1 MLIHAG
7 LGPKPQ
13 VSTLQSLVP
22 AGPGPKPKV
31 RPLQSLVPAG
41 SGSQPQRRPVQ
52 SLVPV
57 VTSQALD
64 AINASRQEESEEEL
78 LEILQAYQA
87 TTKRCSAKKPCL
99 SAENTVALPP
109 AKEPGRMLILH
120 QGVATRINNSHQH
133 ARGKANSRRG
143 DVSSNDIQ
151 KTLRVAHPREAE
163 STLDVKRHRETLRV
177 LHPSGG
183 REQLE
188 QDSNSK
194 PKSIPAYGPIWVQN
208 HMRPRQPIL
217 SKPRDGELLL
227 LYLKEQKHT
236 GSAVLVQRANIFLHT
251 PEVQRSL
258 GRQMEKMTSIR
269 EPPCFKRVYPKIFG
283 FQENQFHK
291 LRVSRGRSPKTS
303 MLQEDKFQNLWA
315 SGGYLLN

>member
-87 TTKRCSAKKPCL
+87 TTKRTPLSTCRIPLEMFREETMLKCREHCCSTSCKGAR
-99 SAENTVALPP
+99 EN
-109 AKEPGRMLILH
+109 
-120 QGVATRINNSHQH
+120 
-133 ARGKANSRRG
+133 ANTTSRSVG
-143 DVSSNDIQ
+143 
-151 KTLRVAHPREAE
+151 
-163 STLDVKRHRETLRV
+163 
-177 LHPSGG
+177 
-183 REQLE
+183 
-188 QDSNSK
+188 
-194 PKSIPAYGPIWVQN
+194 
-208 HMRPRQPIL
+208 
-217 SKPRDGELLL
+217 
-227 LYLKEQKHT
+227 
-236 GSAVLVQRANIFLHT
+236 LHT
-251 PEVQRSL
+251 LYS
-258 GRQMEKMTSIR
+258 
-269 EPPCFKRVYPKIFG
+269 FG
-283 FQENQFHK
+283 ANG
-291 LRVSRGRSPKTS
+291 S
-303 MLQEDKFQNLWA
+303 
-315 SGGYLLN
+315 